1 MQVSI
6 RDGRFYQPFF
16 KYPQICRS
24 IVGSLDFDSKK
35 LLFNF
40 DLLSDL
46 KISDLNN
53 LNQIVTIT
61 TGYSELVIIY
71 EDYKTNELTGII
83 IDSLV
88 NKEFSLPPEFTK
100 KEDIG
105 FFYYGSDTDK
115 SVYYLQL
122 KNTKQV
128 FVKGNN
134 KGNVLGIFNEECLEN
149 WQEIKRLQN
158 IKDIKT
164 NAYTTLFFT
173 YDNKIYAC
181 GRDTNGELLELTKL
195 KEEQIVKVDLYLD
208 GIIIL
213 TKNGEIFCMSQT
225 EHHTFNSFIED
236 DSRKI
241 KINEKFYFS
250 QFDID
255 IKVVDLF
262 SIDFRILLINKDDY
276 QLKLIDSSVTKDTG
290 LYYNEIKTL
299 YCSYDEFY
307 IETKKN
313 ELFIVNDKVEKYDCL
328 QSIEFKG
335 LKNPMV
341 RNILSFKSYNL
352 VFFEEEDLIKRNFYF
367 PLHKCKGFKDVNIV
381 NKD

>member
-1 MQVSI
+1 M
-6 RDGRFYQPFF
+6 
-16 KYPQICRS
+16 
-24 IVGSLDFDSKK
+24 
-35 LLFNF
+35 
-40 DLLSDL
+40 
-46 KISDLNN
+46 
-53 LNQIVTIT
+53 
-61 TGYSELVIIY
+61 
-71 EDYKTNELTGII
+71 
-83 IDSLV
+83 
-88 NKEFSLPPEFTK
+88 
-100 KEDIG
+100 
-105 FFYYGSDTDK
+105 
-115 SVYYLQL
+115 
-122 KNTKQV
+122 
-128 FVKGNN
+128 
-134 KGNVLGIFNEECLEN
+134 
-149 WQEIKRLQN
+149 
-158 IKDIKT
+158 
-164 NAYTTLFFT
+164 
-173 YDNKIYAC
+173 IYAC
-181 GRDTNGELLELTKL
+181 GRDTNGELLELTNL

-225 EHHTFNSFIED
+225 EHHSTFYSFIKD

-299 YCSYDEFY
+299 YCNYDEFY

-341 RNILSFKSYNL
+341 RSILSFKSYNL